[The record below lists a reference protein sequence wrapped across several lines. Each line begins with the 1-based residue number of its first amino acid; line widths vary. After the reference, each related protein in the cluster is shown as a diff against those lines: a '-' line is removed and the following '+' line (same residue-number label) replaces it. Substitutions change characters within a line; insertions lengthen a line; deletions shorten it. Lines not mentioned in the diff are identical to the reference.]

1 VTARL
6 VIAGVSSG
14 VGKTSLTAAIA
25 RALTARGLRVAMFKV
40 GPDYLDPTYHARASR
55 GTAHNLDGWMMG
67 EAGVRESFA
76 RASTGA
82 DVALIEGVMGLFD
95 GLTPTG
101 EEASTAQLAKWLD
114 APVILV
120 CDAAGMARS
129 VAALV
134 HGYASFDPAVGVRGV
149 VCNRVGSARHLALL
163 REALGE
169 RVPYVAGMPKWPGL
183 SFPERHLGLRTA
195 EEAAVSEET
204 FDAWGRLAE
213 EWLDLDALLALAR
226 SAPPLSSSP
235 VVETRS
241 QVRCRIGIARDE
253 AFHFYY
259 AYNLALLEQLGAE
272 LVPFSPVH
280 DRALPD
286 VDGLYLGG
294 GYPEVHA
301 AALAANTPMREAVR
315 AFASSRPVYAECGGL
330 MYLASS
336 IRTRDGVVHPM
347 VGVVPGQA
355 VMADR
360 LQAIGYVEVETRA
373 DSILGPVGTRYR
385 GHQFRYSD
393 LALSGEIEP
402 VLTLMRPRDGAC
414 QSEGYCHNRTL
425 ATYVHAHWAS
435 NPAVAQAFVTVCMPG
450 ARR

>member
-6 VIAGVSSG
+6 VVAGVSSG
-14 VGKTSLTAAIA
+14 VGKTSITAAIA
-25 RALTARGLRVAMFKV
+25 RALSARGLKVAMFKV
-40 GPDYLDPTYHARASR
+40 GPDYLDPTYHARAAR
-55 GTAHNLDGWMMG
+55 GTAQNLDGWMMG
-67 EAGVRESFA
+67 ERGVRETFA
-76 RASTGA
+76 RASRGA

-101 EEASTAQLAKWLD
+101 EDASTAQMAKWLD
-114 APVILV
+114 APVVLV
-120 CDAAGMARS
+120 CDASGMARS
-129 VAALV
+129 IAALAQ
-134 HGYASFDPAVGVRGV
+134 GYASFDPAVALRGV
-149 VCNRVGSARHLALL
+149 IANRVGSARHLELL
-163 REALGE
+163 REALGG
-169 RVPYVAGMPKWPGL
+169 RFPYVAGMLKKPGL

-226 SAPPLSSSP
+226 SASP
-235 VVETRS
+235 VPEIADNAARAP
-241 QVRCRIGIARDE
+241 VRCRIGIARDE

-259 AYNLALLEQLGAE
+259 AYNLSLLEQLGAQ
-272 LVPFSPVH
+272 LVPFSPIH

-301 AALAANTPMREAVR
+301 AALAANTAMREAVR
-315 AFASSRPVYAECGGL
+315 AFAAEKPVYAECGGL

-336 IRTRDGVVHPM
+336 IRTRDGAVHPM
-347 VGVVPGQA
+347 VGIVPGEA

-360 LQAIGYVEVETRA
+360 LQAIGYVEVETTA
-373 DSILGPVGTRYR
+373 TTVLGPAGTRYR
-385 GHQFRYSD
+385 GHQFRYSE
-393 LALSGEIEP
+393 LALNGEIAQ
-402 VLTLMRPRDGAC
+402 VLSLVRPRDGTE
-414 QSEGYCHNRTL
+414 SREGYSRSNVL

-435 NPAVAQAFVTVCMPG
+435 NPEVARAFVAAC
-450 ARR
+450 R